1 MGFVISFSFHV
12 YISMLIVEARD
23 EHCAVDRS
31 RLVVP
36 QYLVWPICFSFEMEV
51 VGPPNT
57 TTRWSR
63 ANSGRYLDGEFM
75 GTVLVQSVFFD
86 APIDKTKPRNELT
99 NKQTINDN

>member
-36 QYLVWPICFSFEMEV
+36 QYLVWPICFSFEMGGGRPTEYHHQV
-51 VGPPNT
+51 KQSKLWPL
-57 TTRWSR
+57 SR
-63 ANSGRYLDGEFM
+63 RRVHGNRSRTER
-75 GTVLVQSVFFD
+75 VL
-86 APIDKTKPRNELT
+86 
-99 NKQTINDN
+99 